1 MIHAHMVYRLSLTSC
16 AFTLTFISEFRCC
29 LQAIGAIKTLK
40 MEWGPRFM
48 RLQQNCQKEGQTRWF
63 SIMWSQQFYEM
74 CNMNPSMRQ
83 AINMALVMML
93 EDEHLHN

>member
-1 MIHAHMVYRLSLTSC
+1 
-16 AFTLTFISEFRCC
+16 
-29 LQAIGAIKTLK
+29 
-40 MEWGPRFM
+40 M